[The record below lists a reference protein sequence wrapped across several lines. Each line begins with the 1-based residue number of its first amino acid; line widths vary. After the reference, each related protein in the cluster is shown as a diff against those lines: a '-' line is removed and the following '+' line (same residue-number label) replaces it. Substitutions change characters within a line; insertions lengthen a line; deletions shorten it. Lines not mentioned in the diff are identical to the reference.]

1 MASDRYPFGA
11 HERLRLIYERLA
23 KMTRAEVAAMVV
35 IAEHA
40 NSQTGETFVS
50 QCTIAKRGGMTTR
63 SATRTIAKLVNDGI
77 IAVEPRSGRTSIIK
91 MIKPPT
97 LVSGLDADVPP
108 TLVST
113 PPDADVG
120 TPPTPVSDEPLSKPG
135 TLPGLRKDG
144 GETCSPAPV
153 GAGSLANHGADRF
166 PDFWQA
172 FPVRSTVAE
181 AEQIIAE
188 LVAAGVDLQEIIE
201 GAKRYQ
207 KYNAATASKKRQ
219 SAKQWLTRQAW
230 RDDWTLPA
238 VKQKKTAPPRFNI
251 NRLQDC
257 FTEIRLIPDI
267 RTFNSL
273 YDEIYQ
279 KYVEPHI
286 WPDGKPGDDL
296 EFEAD
301 GRQKA
306 ACPACWDRL
315 YGYREGTACCCKPMD
330 ELADLID
337 DMDAWSSECLYAK
350 TFKEQPPL

>member
-1 MASDRYPFGA
+1 
-11 HERLRLIYERLA
+11 
-23 KMTRAEVAAMVV
+23 MVV

-113 PPDADVG
+113 PLDADVG

-135 TLPGLRKDG
+135 TIPGLRKDG
-144 GETCSPAPV
+144 GEHVSPAPV
-153 GAGSLANHGADRF
+153 GAGSLANLGADRY
-166 PDFWQA
+166 PQFWEA
-172 FPVRSTVAE
+172 FPIRSTVAE
-181 AEQIIAE
+181 AEQMIAE

-230 RDDWTLPA
+230 RDDWTLP
-238 VKQKKTAPPRFNI
+238 VKTQKKTALPRFNI
-251 NRLQDC
+251 DRLQDR
-257 FTEIRLIPDI
+257 FTELSL
-267 RTFNSL
+267 TYNKKAFGAL

-296 EFEAD
+296 EYEEP
-301 GRQKA
+301 GREKA
-306 ACPACWDRL
+306 TCLACWDRL
-315 YGYREGTACCCKPMD
+315 YGFKETACCHKSMD
-330 ELADLID
+330 ELADLLGE
-337 DMDAWSSECLYAK
+337 MDLWDENSRAAK
-350 TFKEQPPL
+350 TQPL